1 MKKLTIQKT
10 IYAGSAAYSSLSV
23 LPNGEIILFFE
34 ANDYQD
40 NLFVRYNMEWLKDGR
55 DR

>member
-1 MKKLTIQKT
+1 
-10 IYAGSAAYSSLSV
+10 
-23 LPNGEIILFFE
+23 LFFE

-40 NLFVRYNMEWLKDGR
+40 NLFVRFTLEWLKDGR